1 MGLRGWWLVATSR
14 PLGEAAAC
22 TADGRCVSRTS
33 FGIHVHQFRAVELA
47 KNTHGS
53 GTSLSVSLQ
62 VSILADAD
70 VLKKRCARA
79 HL

>member
-1 MGLRGWWLVATSR
+1 
-14 PLGEAAAC
+14 
-22 TADGRCVSRTS
+22 
-33 FGIHVHQFRAVELA
+33 VHQFRAVELA

-70 VLKKRCARA
+70 VLKKRCVRE